1 MVDDGMMVLQNCTD
15 LLKAEPGSCSEEC
28 ITSCLDESEVT
39 DIKVEVDPALL
50 THPEIKSE
58 HEVSFMYVAI
68 SKPLNDQC
76 SHMPTYVKKKNHPCK
91 FVMHI

>member
-1 MVDDGMMVLQNCTD
+1 MVNDGVVVLQNCTD

-50 THPEIKSE
+50 THSEIQSE
-58 HEVSFMYVAI
+58 HEVSF
-68 SKPLNDQC
+68 
-76 SHMPTYVKKKNHPCK
+76 
-91 FVMHI
+91 

>member
-1 MVDDGMMVLQNCTD
+1 MVDDGMVVLQNCTD

-58 HEVSFMYVAI
+58 EEVSFIFGHY
-68 SKPLNDQC
+68 
-76 SHMPTYVKKKNHPCK
+76 
-91 FVMHI
+91 